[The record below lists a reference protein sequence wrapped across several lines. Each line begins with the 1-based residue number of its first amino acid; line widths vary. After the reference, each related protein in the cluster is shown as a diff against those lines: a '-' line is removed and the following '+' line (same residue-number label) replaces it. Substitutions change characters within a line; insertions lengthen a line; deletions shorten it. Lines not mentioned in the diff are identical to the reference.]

1 VNRKDAKYAKEK
13 KGNLNHEDTKFTKEH
28 ERETKLKRGETER
41 TEEHRGN
48 FNPEALRNRGTEEK
62 QSMDEATARRL
73 NGINRAF
80 YEATAS
86 EFHATRGAAWRG
98 WQRVLQFVEKG
109 SKFGVLSSEQ
119 RQGNKLSV
127 LDVGC
132 GNGRFGV
139 FLAEQGK
146 LPLEYHGLDSNGALL
161 NFGRRDLGAFEGVAT
176 RLETFDLMDD
186 ALPDEQYDCV
196 VLFGVMHHVPGAARR
211 LALMRELAR
220 RVKAGGILAFACWR
234 FYEYPRFRERIVAWG
249 DDDNVEVHDYLL
261 DWRQGERALRY
272 CHYVDDAEHAA
283 LVAAAGL
290 REVDTY
296 RADGESGNANR
307 YSILQP

>member
-1 VNRKDAKYAKEK
+1 
-13 KGNLNHEDTKFTKEH
+13 
-28 ERETKLKRGETER
+28 
-41 TEEHRGN
+41 
-48 FNPEALRNRGTEEK
+48 
-62 QSMDEATARRL
+62 MDEATARRL

-86 EFHATRGAAWRG
+86 KFHATRGAAWRG
-98 WQRVLQFVEKG
+98 WERVIKFVGKG
-109 SKFGVLSSEQ
+109 SEDQPSES
-119 RQGNKLSV
+119 LTV

-146 LPLEYHGLDSNGALL
+146 LPLTYHGLDSNAALL
-161 NFGRRDLGAFEGVAT
+161 DFARRDLATFEGVAA
-176 RLETFDLMDD
+176 RLEAFDLMEDR
-186 ALPDEQYDCV
+186 LPDEQYDCV

-220 RVKAGGILAFACWR
+220 RVKTGGILAFACWR

-283 LVAAAGL
+283 LVATAGL